1 MDIKQTAQAYA
12 TNPTFA
18 AEAKEKYT
26 ELLSRS
32 ATDRAFRDK
41 LVSNPRAAI
50 AEFSGHEVSE
60 SFNVVFVEN
69 SADATI
75 VLPDPV
81 WNATELSE
89 EELETV
95 AGGSTP
101 ACAIATVVA
110 SALWV
115 SAEIVSA
122 IADHMKS
129 N

>member
-1 MDIKQTAQAYA
+1 MNVKERAQAYA
-12 TNPTFA
+12 KSPAYA
-18 AEAKEKYT
+18 AEAQEKYT

-32 ATDRAFRDK
+32 ATDREFRNK

-50 AEFSGHEVSE
+50 AEFSGHEVSA

-69 SADATI
+69 TADATI

-81 WNATELSE
+81 SSATELSE
-89 EELETV
+89 EELESV
-95 AGGSTP
+95 AGGTTP
-101 ACAIATVVA
+101 ACLAIIA

-122 IADHMKS
+122 IADHIKS
-129 N
+129 D

>member
-1 MDIKQTAQAYA
+1 MNIKEKTQAYA
-12 TNPTFA
+12 TNPAFA
-18 AEAKEKYT
+18 SQAQEKYT

-50 AEFSGHEVSE
+50 AEFSGHDVSE
-60 SFNVVFVEN
+60 SFNVVFIEN
-69 SADATI
+69 TADATI

-81 WNATELSE
+81 WSATELSE

-115 SAEIVSA
+115 SAEVVSA
-122 IADHMKS
+122 IADHIKK
-129 N
+129 

>member
-1 MDIKQTAQAYA
+1 MNIKERAQAYA
-12 TNPTFA
+12 ANPTFA
-18 AEAKEKYT
+18 AEAQEKYT

-32 ATDRAFRDK
+32 ATDRTFRNM

-50 AEFSGHEVSE
+50 TEFSGHPVSD

-69 SADATI
+69 IADATI

-81 WNATELSE
+81 WNAAELSE

-101 ACAIATVVA
+101 VCAGWLVVA

-122 IADHMKS
+122 VAEHIKQD
-129 N
+129 